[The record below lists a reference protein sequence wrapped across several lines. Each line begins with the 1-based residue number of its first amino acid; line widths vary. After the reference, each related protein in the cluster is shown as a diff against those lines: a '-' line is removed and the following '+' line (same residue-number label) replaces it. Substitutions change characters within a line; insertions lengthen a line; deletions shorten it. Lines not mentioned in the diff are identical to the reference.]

1 MSEPCSECGAPLA
14 DGGTCIQQFH
24 SMRLLEHEVSADP
37 VATGSDRGKIAHFYA
52 VSSYV
57 LQPPKSMNYTAEAL
71 GDLRPTVA
79 ERLAGKVTV
88 AAMRTR
94 VCRARMGRPGFFAD
108 PTLWYR
114 DRWSLHGRDSCGCD

>member
-1 MSEPCSECGAPLA
+1 
-14 DGGTCIQQFH
+14 
-24 SMRLLEHEVSADP
+24 MRLLEHEVSADP
-37 VATGSDRGKIAHFYA
+37 VATGSDRGKIAHFDA

-79 ERLAGKVTV
+79 ERLAGKVTL

-94 VCRARMGRPGFFAD
+94 VCRAADGPARILRRPDAVVPRSLVTAWPRQLRM
-108 PTLWYR
+108 
-114 DRWSLHGRDSCGCD
+114 